1 MYIWQLPQSQPH
13 ILISAVGWEEHTT
26 SWIFEESERKYILVQ
41 VQQSGME
48 PDLLWIKIGIIWS
61 MC

>member
-48 PDLLWIKIGIIWS
+48 PDLL
-61 MC
+61 